1 MEHTIPRA
9 VSATD
14 AEDHHHTLLRGAHGQ
29 IIALIPAFNEER
41 FIGSLVLQARART
54 ETGDANGGPPRFGF
68 TATRRIGTAVARN
81 RARRRLKE
89 SIRRVAESHA
99 RPGYDYV
106 VIARQGALTRSFAN
120 MQKDLQDA
128 FCGVHKKQEA
138 RN

>member
-1 MEHTIPRA
+1 MPAGAYHSFLGRLKTRA
-9 VSATD
+9 D
-14 AEDHHHTLLRGAHGQ
+14 YLRVRGGTSW
-29 IIALIPAFNEER
+29 R
-41 FIGSLVLQARART
+41 TGSLVLQARART
-54 ETGDANGGPPRFGF
+54 ETGDANGGAPRFGF

>member
-1 MEHTIPRA
+1 MPAGAYHSFLGRLKTRA
-9 VSATD
+9 D
-14 AEDHHHTLLRGAHGQ
+14 YLRVRGGMSW
-29 IIALIPAFNEER
+29 R
-41 FIGSLVLQARART
+41 TGSLVLQARART

-128 FCGVHKKQEA
+128 FCGVHKKKEA

>member
-1 MEHTIPRA
+1 MPAGAYHSFLGRLKTRA
-9 VSATD
+9 D
-14 AEDHHHTLLRGAHGQ
+14 YLRVRGGTSW
-29 IIALIPAFNEER
+29 R
-41 FIGSLVLQARART
+41 TGSLVLQARART

-89 SIRRVAESHA
+89 SIRRIAESHA